1 MACREVGWPVR
12 RVFILIGFFLFML
25 ACREA
30 RAECD
35 LSELV
40 GYKLIA
46 QKTISGYIEDGKRS
60 DDFEGCDFDRIIVF
74 SDNTGVLCVGYDY
87 SYSFMPDAYIFANGS
102 LMKMCVED
110 ELYDIAPLR

>member
-1 MACREVGWPVR
+1 
-12 RVFILIGFFLFML
+12 ML
-25 ACREA
+25 AYQEA

-40 GYKLIA
+40 GYKLVA

-74 SDNTGVLCVGYDY
+74 SDNTVCAASGTIILIPSCRTHTFSPTV
-87 SYSFMPDAYIFANGS
+87 
-102 LMKMCVED
+102 
-110 ELYDIAPLR
+110 